1 MLLYPEG
8 GQISHCRAVAE
19 KERRTQQKGR
29 DEFNGGNRD
38 TWPNSK
44 GIISERRQGLR
55 RQVERKT
62 HNVTQRRQDAAN
74 GGHAQQ
80 T

>member
-1 MLLYPEG
+1 MLLYPGG

-19 KERRTQQKGR
+19 EDRRTEQKGS

-38 TWPNSK
+38 RWPNGK

-62 HNVTQRRQDAAN
+62 HNVTPRRQDAAN
-74 GGHAQQ
+74 GGNAQQ

>member
-8 GQISHCRAVAE
+8 GQSSRCRAVA
-19 KERRTQQKGR
+19 KKDGRREQKGR
-29 DEFNGGNRD
+29 DEFKGGNRD
-38 TWPNSK
+38 KWPNGK

-55 RQVERKT
+55 RQVERNT

-74 GGHAQQ
+74 GDHAQQ

>member
-8 GQISHCRAVAE
+8 GKISHCRAVAE
-19 KERRTQQKGR
+19 KDRRTEQKGR
-29 DEFNGGNRD
+29 DEFNGDR
-38 TWPNSK
+38 WPNGK
-44 GIISERRQGLR
+44 GVISERRQGWR